1 MARVPRFDVDQLDR
15 ILDAQHQVLTR
26 DQAFACGL
34 TSKAIEYR
42 LRPGGP
48 WRWLLPCVY
57 VTVTGSVTQAQ
68 REVAAQLYA
77 GPRGVI
83 TGPFAVRR
91 HHLTCPGPD
100 VIDVLVPWRIRRLS
114 TGFVRIHRTRRM
126 PPHYYR
132 SGIVRFATQARA
144 VADAARFLTRSDDV
158 RSVVSGALQHNACT
172 LDELAAEL
180 AAGGLPRSALFRRAL
195 EEVDDGVRSVAE
207 AEFRLLI
214 QRSGL
219 PEPMFNA
226 QLFDACGRFIAM
238 VDAWWQRAGVAAE
251 IDSRAYHFTA
261 DEQDAT
267 TERHNRLQ
275 AAHDIRLLHFSPT
288 RVRTRG
294 TAVLAEIRLAIE
306 HGLKRPPL
314 PITAF
319 PVAA

>member
-1 MARVPRFDVDQLDR
+1 MTRCTRTDLDHLNR
-15 ILDAQHQVLTR
+15 ILDVQHQVLTR
-26 DQAFACGL
+26 DQAFASGL
-34 TSKAIEYR
+34 TGKAIEYR

-48 WRWLLPCVY
+48 WQWLLPSVY
-57 VTVTGSVTQAQ
+57 LAVTGTVTQAQ

-100 VIDVLVPWRIRRLS
+100 VIDVLVPWRVRRRS

-126 PPHYYR
+126 PRQHYR
-132 SGIVRFATQARA
+132 SGTVRFATQARA
-144 VADAARFLTRSDDV
+144 VADAAHFLTRFDDV
-158 RSVVSGALQHNACT
+158 RSVVSGALQRNACT
-172 LDELAAEL
+172 LGELSAEL
-180 AAGGLPRSALFRRAL
+180 AAGGLPRSALFRKAL
-195 EEVDDGVRSVAE
+195 EEVEHGVRSVAE

-219 PEPMFNA
+219 PEPVFNA
-226 QLFDACGRFIAM
+226 QLFDASGRFIAM

-251 IDSRAYHFTA
+251 VDSRAYHFTA
-261 DEQDAT
+261 RDQDAT
-267 TERHNRLQ
+267 TERHNRLL

-288 RVRTRG
+288 RVRAQRA
-294 TAVLAEIRLAIE
+294 AVLAELGQAIE
-306 HGLKRPPL
+306 HGLQRPPL
-314 PITAF
+314 PITAY